1 MVQTVPRDGDHR
13 IFFRP
18 AGNKHWSKQLERANR
33 IMSSIKMQPPAFDT
47 DLYRSGPSGA
57 NKAVKN
63 FMFKFRGWAQ
73 ATTISTKLGQG
84 GETTLAWVCI
94 TNTELRHDDLR
105 DVTSVSSE

>member
-1 MVQTVPRDGDHR
+1 
-13 IFFRP
+13 
-18 AGNKHWSKQLERANR
+18 
-33 IMSSIKMQPPAFDT
+33 MSSIKMQPPTFDT
-47 DLYRSGPSGA
+47 DLYRSGSSGA

-94 TNTELRHDDLR
+94 TNAELRHAHPGYPPATGHGSNAKSKTLNRSAQASAHYTLMNSGLLDIIGG
-105 DVTSVSSE
+105 